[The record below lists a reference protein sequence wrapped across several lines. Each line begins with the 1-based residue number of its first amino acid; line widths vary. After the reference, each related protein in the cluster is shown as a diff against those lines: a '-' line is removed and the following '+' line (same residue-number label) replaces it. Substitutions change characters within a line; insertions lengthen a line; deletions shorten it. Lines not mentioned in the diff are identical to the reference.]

1 MSDPFEAPYWNLL
14 QILAWVY
21 LGDRSLVRDVADEP
35 RDRGSI
41 EVWERTAEGE
51 ERVNVRRPAPSFMKL
66 SVAGHGEDS
75 PHYPSLKKAM
85 QALSIE
91 LQNGSLTFLGRRG
104 GRGELEA
111 IPAGQWSDLWFY
123 DDPVLVASKSYPLRG
138 AIRWDK
144 VRGRRE
150 EVLAIWPDELA
161 EGNKVEPA
169 TPLRLADDG
178 LSLRDQGKHRTEERT
193 KQWFEL
199 SQEIKADGKPRKAIG
214 IARII
219 VKRTNASVTP
229 DTIRRRL
236 DAYQRGWAS

>member
-1 MSDPFEAPYWNLL
+1 M
-14 QILAWVY
+14 
-21 LGDRSLVRDVADEP
+21 VRDVADEP
-35 RDRGSI
+35 RDRGRI

-51 ERVNVRRPAPSFMKL
+51 ERVNVRRPAPSLMEL
-66 SVAGHGEDS
+66 SVAGHDETS
-75 PHYPSLKKAM
+75 RHYPNFKKAKE
-85 QALSIE
+85 ALSVE

-104 GRGELEA
+104 GQGELEE
-111 IPAGQWSDLWFY
+111 IPAEKWSDLWFY
-123 DDPVLVASKSYPLRG
+123 DDPVLVASKSYPRRG
-138 AIRWDK
+138 AVRWDK

-161 EGNKVEPA
+161 ERNKVEPA

-199 SQEIKADGKPRKAIG
+199 SQEIKADGKPRTAIG
-214 IARII
+214 IAKII
-219 VKRTNASVTP
+219 AKRTNASVTP

-236 DAYQRGWAS
+236 DDYQRG